1 MDTKF
6 SIALHILVYINETTD
21 TVTSDLLAKSVG
33 TNASHIRKII
43 SLLRDANIVESG
55 QGKKGMSLK
64 VNASEITLDE
74 VYIAVYPEK
83 ELLHVHDTANQDCPV
98 GSNIQASLLPV
109 FEEAERKLML
119 NLSQKTLQDLIIDMY
134 TRYNKNNALEEKK

>member
-6 SIALHILVYINETTD
+6 SIALHILVYMNEATN

-64 VNASEITLDE
+64 VKASALTLDE
-74 VYIAVYPEK
+74 VYLAVYPEK
-83 ELLHVHDTANQDCPV
+83 ELLHVHETANRDCPV
-98 GSNIQASLLPV
+98 GSNIRASLLPI
-109 FEEAERKLML
+109 FEEAERQLML
-119 NLSQKTLQDLIIDMY
+119 NLSDKTLQDLIKDMY
-134 TRYNKNNALEEKK
+134 TRYKKNKELEEKE